1 MEIVNINYQECPMH
15 PMHPMLYALS
25 VVNKAIAK
33 LIATTTRQKAKRL
46 KEDANEHFPI
56 RFTYYPLVKL
66 KKWFSRPSHL
76 LASPQKKPRPPLPK
90 TDPSEEKVTSDR
102 FLGGSQ
108 IKCMLRRPQRI
119 VHEKLAPPWERMSMN
134 EGSVRFT

>member
-66 KKWFSRPSHL
+66 KKWFSRLLHL
-76 LASPQKKPRPPLPK
+76 LASPQKTKTSTAQNGPIRRKSHLRQIPRRKP
-90 TDPSEEKVTSDR
+90 
-102 FLGGSQ
+102 
-108 IKCMLRRPQRI
+108 
-119 VHEKLAPPWERMSMN
+119 N
-134 EGSVRFT
+134 